1 MTHLDLF
8 TGILGFSLAAQWV
21 WGEEYELAACC
32 EIDPFC
38 QKIIRKHHPEVPIIE
53 DIKKVQW
60 VIADGAAMFRQEEF
74 GGEQDRILQQI
85 QLPPIDLLTA
95 GFPCQ
100 PFSCAGKRAGTED
113 DRYLWPETIRTIRE
127 VGPTYVVLENVAGL
141 LSILEPSSL
150 SEVEIKEIELFQ
162 QDESIEVG
170 EIVERIHRRI
180 ISRVIDDLKQAG
192 YLLPTLADG
201 TPIILCLPACG
212 VGAPHRRDRIWII
225 GYSSR
230 SGRQQ
235 ISRCPHEDEG
245 QHERRASQ
253 SDQPSGSDCHAPDP
267 TGNGC
272 PFEYGFSGQS
282 RKGSSDVDQKR
293 YPRDISAEQF
303 GKSDKTSP
311 DTDRFN
317 GNDAGY
323 GSGEVSQFKETKISG
338 CNSANPHKPGSQI
351 GEVFRRN
358 IRQKFTTPFGNPWQ
372 EHWYEVAT
380 RLCRVDDGIPS
391 ELDIAGIREYIYK
404 YGNEKQVEMAK
415 AVTTDSKN
423 GKMRILRGYLEVA
436 EASRYMGKPRTS
448 TDTMPGLPHQS
459 GLREWEVGTRK
470 EKTTAMCDLPAIVSS
485 KGFSRTQD
493 LQQPNLPIGIREAER
508 IFAMGNKNNRVDR
521 LKSLGNAVV
530 PQIAAEIFR
539 AIKAVEE
546 HKED

>member
-212 VGAPHRRDRIWII
+212 VGAPHRRDRVWIVAHCNRTGSGTPTSGTDVNREAI
-225 GYSSR
+225 IQEQQLPQSEYS
-230 SGRQQ
+230 
-235 ISRCPHEDEG
+235 G
-245 QHERRASQ
+245 QDSHAADTCCERLQ
-253 SDQPSGSDCHAPDP
+253 GEQPSQFLRLPGQRDREW
-267 TGNGC
+267 GN
-272 PFEYGFSGQS
+272 E
-282 RKGSSDVDQKR
+282 
-293 YPRDISAEQF
+293 
-303 GKSDKTSP
+303 
-311 DTDRFN
+311 
-317 GNDAGY
+317 
-323 GSGEVSQFKETKISG
+323 
-338 CNSANPHKPGSQI
+338 KPNWS
-351 GEVFRRN
+351 EN
-358 IRQKFTTPFGNPWQ
+358 
-372 EHWYEVAT
+372 WYEVAT
-380 RLCRVDDGIPS
+380 RFCRVDDGVSS

-448 TDTMPGLPHQS
+448 TDTMPGLSHQS

-470 EKTTAMCDLPAIVSS
+470 EKTTAMCDLPAMVSS

-508 IFAMGNKNNRVDR
+508 ILAMGNKNDRVDR

>member
-225 GYSSR
+225 AHDNR
-230 SGRQQ
+230 
-235 ISRCPHEDEG
+235 SRCNGRSKQDDKDG
-245 QHERRASQ
+245 ERICENEYERQA
-253 SDQPSGSDCHAPDP
+253 DP
-267 TGNGC
+267 RS
-272 PFEYGFSGQS
+272 EVV
-282 RKGSSDVDQKR
+282 R
-293 YPRDISAEQF
+293 RD
-303 GKSDKTSP
+303 
-311 DTDRFN
+311 
-317 GNDAGY
+317 
-323 GSGEVSQFKETKISG
+323 
-338 CNSANPHKPGSQI
+338 
-351 GEVFRRN
+351 
-358 IRQKFTTPFGNPWQ
+358 
-372 EHWYEVAT
+372 
-380 RLCRVDDGIPS
+380 
-391 ELDIAGIREYIYK
+391 
-404 YGNEKQVEMAK
+404 
-415 AVTTDSKN
+415 
-423 GKMRILRGYLEVA
+423 
-436 EASRYMGKPRTS
+436 
-448 TDTMPGLPHQS
+448 
-459 GLREWEVGTRK
+459 
-470 EKTTAMCDLPAIVSS
+470 
-485 KGFSRTQD
+485 
-493 LQQPNLPIGIREAER
+493 PIGIVADISKQRLGREESTSKLSGEEQGLFTQCDWWSVEPDVGRVAH
-508 IFAMGNKNNRVDR
+508 GVPNRVDR
-521 LKSLGNAVV
+521 LKSLGNAIV
-530 PQIAAEIFR
+530 PQVAMQIFK
-539 AIKAVEE
+539 AIKEINS
-546 HKED
+546 